1 VLRENNPELAH
12 HEMEVL
18 EVGAVVLKDTGL
30 YLASAVELL
39 AELGLVGRGDK
50 HEFVVSHFLPR
61 EAIKGSVLV

>member
-30 YLASAVELL
+30 YLASAVELWEEETSMSLSCRIFFL
-39 AELGLVGRGDK
+39 AKLSKAVFWFREL
-50 HEFVVSHFLPR
+50 EVV
-61 EAIKGSVLV
+61 